1 MCNCRLLLLLPSV
14 RAWVCMFFYA
24 AVKTAVPVHIAAAL
38 PLLLH
43 RFACRR
49 ANKTRSEALA
59 YYNMG
64 VLHDNDKEHD
74 KANRSL
80 SLSCSPSLLWVVCI
94 HAHCVYH
101 KMASVWAEAC

>member
-1 MCNCRLLLLLPSV
+1 
-14 RAWVCMFFYA
+14 MFFYA

-80 SLSCSPSLLWVVCI
+80 SLLLSLAPLGCVHSCALRVSQDG
-94 HAHCVYH
+94 
-101 KMASVWAEAC
+101 